1 MQRRISLAIVLFST
15 ASAGL
20 ASASLFYCFAFPET
34 VYAEPRHRRTPGSIS
49 GVVVGPDDKPVPH
62 ASVNYQSSAGDRPH
76 AVRTDSTG
84 HFHIVKLKT
93 DNYDLRA
100 TSKGIFSDW
109 KHNVAVG
116 GGRDTSVTL
125 RLIYSKGP
133 ITATKSKGTVK

>member
-1 MQRRISLAIVLFST
+1 MRRRISLAIALLST

-20 ASASLFYCFAFPET
+20 ACASLFYCFAFPET
-34 VYAEPRHRRTPGSIS
+34 VYATPQRHRTPGSLS

-62 ASVNYQSSAGDRPH
+62 ASVNYQSSAGYNPH

-84 HFHIVKLKT
+84 HFHIAKLRA

-100 TSKGIFSDW
+100 TAKGIFSEW

-116 GGRDTSVTL
+116 GGRDANVTL
-125 RLIYSKGP
+125 RLIYSRGP
-133 ITATKSKGTVK
+133 SAATKPPATQK